1 MNQVCTCL
9 SKNNIAI
16 NLLFSSKV
24 AAGAIYYFFFFS
36 SIGIHV
42 RSLSTFHHTEGLPSR
57 TIAVHLFGFLDS
69 PLPLAEEVDESDV
82 VQSGE
87 AEK

>member
-24 AAGAIYYFFFFS
+24 AAGAIYYFFFLSSMTTGFDSSSKFAAISFNFPFS
-36 SIGIHV
+36 WPLV
-42 RSLSTFHHTEGLPSR
+42 SLN
-57 TIAVHLFGFLDS
+57 
-69 PLPLAEEVDESDV
+69 
-82 VQSGE
+82 
-87 AEK
+87 

>member
-24 AAGAIYYFFFFS
+24 AAGAIYYFYFFS
-36 SIGIHV
+36 SMA
-42 RSLSTFHHTEGLPSR
+42 T
-57 TIAVHLFGFLDS
+57 GFDS
-69 PLPLAEEVDESDV
+69 SSKFAAISFNFPFSWPFS
-82 VQSGE
+82 
-87 AEK
+87 